1 MSTGKLSADKLKAL
15 FDAHL
20 ARHDK
25 RHKDHEAKLKKMF
38 ETHAK
43 ARQEMH
49 DRHQKARAALHAEHL
64 KGMRPKNVLHDNERS
79 DGM

>member
-1 MSTGKLSADKLKAL
+1 MPTGKLTADKLKAL
-15 FDAHL
+15 FSARL

-25 RHKDHEAKLKKMF
+25 DHKAHEAKLKTMF

-43 ARQEMH
+43 ARNDLHE
-49 DRHQKARAALHAEHL
+49 RHQKARAALHAEHL
-64 KGMRPKNVLHDNERS
+64 KGMRKMNVLHDRS

>member
-1 MSTGKLSADKLKAL
+1 MPTGKLSADKLKAL
-15 FDAHL
+15 FEARL
-20 ARHDK
+20 TRHDK
-25 RHKDHEAKLKKMF
+25 DHKDHEAKLKTMF

-43 ARQEMH
+43 ARQALH

-64 KGMRPKNVLHDNERS
+64 KGMRKKNVLHDNDRS